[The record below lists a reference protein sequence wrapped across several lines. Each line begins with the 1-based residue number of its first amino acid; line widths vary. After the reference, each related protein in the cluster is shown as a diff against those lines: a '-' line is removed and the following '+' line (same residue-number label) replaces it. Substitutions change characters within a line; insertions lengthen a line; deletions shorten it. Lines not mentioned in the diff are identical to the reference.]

1 MLLED
6 LSSIEIFSV
15 DEWRSWLEANH
26 RSEHSVWVVC
36 HTKKSVKPSV
46 GWSQMVDEAL
56 CFGWIDSTRKTI
68 DEHRYRQ
75 LFSQRKPDSTWS
87 MINKEKIENLI
98 AEGRMTI
105 AGMEAVERARNNGSW
120 TILDEV
126 EQLMIPEDLM
136 QAFTLSPAA
145 MQFYD
150 TLSKSLK
157 KVVLQRIAMAKRPE
171 TRQKRII
178 EATQSLALNKKPVV

>member
-1 MLLED
+1 
-6 LSSIEIFSV
+6 
-15 DEWRSWLEANH
+15 
-26 RSEHSVWVVC
+26 
-36 HTKKSVKPSV
+36 
-46 GWSQMVDEAL
+46 
-56 CFGWIDSTRKTI
+56 
-68 DEHRYRQ
+68 
-75 LFSQRKPDSTWS
+75 
-87 MINKEKIENLI
+87 MINKEKIEKLI